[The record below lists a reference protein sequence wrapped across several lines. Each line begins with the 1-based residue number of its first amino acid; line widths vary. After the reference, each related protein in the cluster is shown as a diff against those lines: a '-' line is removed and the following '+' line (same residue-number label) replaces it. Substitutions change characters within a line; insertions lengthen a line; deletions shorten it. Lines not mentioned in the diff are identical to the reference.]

1 VSLGTR
7 SIHPS
12 KGRAFTSRRVVI
24 LLLGL
29 SLLALAVTGSP
40 IYSRL
45 SYVWVLLLVGGWIW
59 SLLALRGVQ
68 VIREATKHR
77 AQMGEILVE
86 RFVIQNQNRLPRLWL
101 EVHDQATLPGSRGSR
116 VLGVLKGRQRHSYL
130 INTPLVQRGVFS
142 LGPTVLASG
151 DPFGLFT
158 VKQTLPSD
166 SSLLVYPMMVD
177 VRTFPSPAGLL
188 SGGESLRRRT
198 HQVTPNAAGVRE
210 YAPGDS
216 MNRIH
221 WASTARRDR
230 LMVKEFELDPL
241 AEVWIFVDGAHA
253 VQAALP
259 HSPSDIAR
267 PASLQHPPE
276 KMILPPSTE
285 EYTASIA
292 VSLARYFLRRKR
304 AVGMVCHGQSSPP
317 QVLAPERGPRQ
328 LGKILEA
335 TALLR
340 AEGDLPISGLVMAQ
354 AQHLPRGSTVILIT
368 PSTEREVAVTIE
380 HLLRFG
386 HRPVVVLLDAAS
398 FDGPQGT
405 AALEMAIA
413 GLGVPVCRVPCGA
426 DVGTALSI
434 ESSVV
439 GSRNWWK

>member
-1 VSLGTR
+1 MSLGTR
-7 SIHPS
+7 SVQPP

-24 LLLGL
+24 VLLGL

-45 SYVWVLLLVGGWIW
+45 SYVWALLLVGGWIW

-68 VIREATKHR
+68 VIREATTHR
-77 AQMGEILVE
+77 AQVGQILEE
-86 RFVIQNQNRLPRLWL
+86 RFAIQNQNSLPRLWL

-116 VLGVLKGRQRHSYL
+116 VLGILKGHQRRSYL

-142 LGPTVLASG
+142 LGPTVLASE

-158 VKQTLPSD
+158 VKHTLPPD
-166 SSLLVYPMMVD
+166 GSLLVYPMMVD
-177 VRTFPSPAGLL
+177 VRTFPNPAGLL
-188 SGGESLRRRT
+188 SGGEALRRRT
-198 HQVTPNAAGVRE
+198 HQVTPNAASVRE

-216 MNRIH
+216 LNRIH
-221 WASTARRDR
+221 WVSTARRNR

-241 AEVWIFVDGAHA
+241 AEVWIFVDGARA

-259 HSPSDIAR
+259 HSPSDMAR
-267 PASLQHPPE
+267 SASLHPPE
-276 KMILPPSTE
+276 EAILPPSTE
-285 EYTASIA
+285 EYMASIA
-292 VSLARYFLRRKR
+292 VSLARYFLHRKR
-304 AVGMVCHGQSSPP
+304 AVGMVCHGRSSLPK
-317 QVLAPERGPRQ
+317 VLAPERGPRQ

-335 TALLR
+335 MALLR

-368 PSTEREVAVTIE
+368 PSTEREVAVTID

-398 FDGPQGT
+398 FDGPLGT
-405 AALEMAIA
+405 ATLAMAIA
-413 GLGVPVCRVPCGA
+413 GLDVPVCRVACGA
-426 DVGTALSI
+426 DLGTALSI

-439 GSRNWWK
+439 ENGIRWN

>member
-1 VSLGTR
+1 VSLGKR
-7 SIHPS
+7 AIQPS
-12 KGRAFTSRRVVI
+12 KGWAFTSRRVVI
-24 LLLGL
+24 VLLGL
-29 SLLALAVTGSP
+29 SLLALVVTGSP

-45 SYVWVLLLVGGWIW
+45 SYVWALLLAGGWVW
-59 SLLALRGVQ
+59 SLLALRGVE

-77 AQMGEILVE
+77 AQVGEILVE
-86 RFVIQNQNRLPRLWL
+86 RFAIQNRSRLPQLWL

-116 VLGVLKGRQRHSYL
+116 VLGTLKGHQRHSYL

-142 LGPTVLASG
+142 LGPTVLASV

-158 VKQTLPSD
+158 VKQTVPSGG
-166 SSLLVYPMMVD
+166 SLLVYPMMVD

-198 HQVTPNAAGVRE
+198 HQVTPNAASVRE

-221 WASTARRDR
+221 WASTARRNR

-241 AEVWIFVDGAHA
+241 AEVWIFVDGARDVHT
-253 VQAALP
+253 ALP
-259 HSPSDIAR
+259 YSPSEMAR
-267 PASLQHPPE
+267 SALSRPPE
-276 KMILPPSTE
+276 DVSLPPSTE

-292 VSLARYFLRRKR
+292 VSLARHFLRRKR
-304 AVGMVCHGQSSPP
+304 AVGMVSHGQSPVP

-335 TALLR
+335 MAMLR

-354 AQHLPRGSTVILIT
+354 AQHLPRGSTVVLIT
-368 PSTEREVAVTIE
+368 PSTEREVAVTID
-380 HLLRFG
+380 HLLRLG

-405 AALEMAIA
+405 AALEMSIA

-439 GSRNWWK
+439 GNGIRWN